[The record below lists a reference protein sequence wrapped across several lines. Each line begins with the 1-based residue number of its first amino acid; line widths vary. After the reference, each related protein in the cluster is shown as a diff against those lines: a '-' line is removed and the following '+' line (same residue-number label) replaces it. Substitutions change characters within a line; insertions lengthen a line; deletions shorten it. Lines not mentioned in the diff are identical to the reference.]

1 MTHFPA
7 QITVFGGKTYKMS
20 TRRQV
25 DVDVDLNGIIRRVK
39 DKYHSLSNIID

>member
-7 QITVFGGKTYKMS
+7 KIIVFGEKTYKMS

-25 DVDVDLNGIIRRVK
+25 DVDVDLNGIIRLVK
-39 DKYHSLSNIID
+39 DKSSFFV